1 MLRKGRKVI
10 FVLCNIDEENKGYTY
25 MFRWFN
31 VCCIRF
37 ETFEERLTLDDVVA
51 EDEATQIGAGDGS
64 SHAIDEPES
73 FSRLV
78 LPS

>member
-1 MLRKGRKVI
+1 MLREGRKATS
-10 FVLCNIDEENKGYTY
+10 VLCNIDEENKGYTY
-25 MFRWFN
+25 MSWWFN
-31 VCCIRF
+31 VCCTRLK
-37 ETFEERLTLDDVVA
+37 TFEERLTLDDVVA